1 MLYRNY
7 RGRTLK
13 KQKNCLGNLLWCL
26 EQLVNNSLQFFYL
39 IITYYLNTFCKTLLI
54 VSKLNTLKLNTKI
67 NRSHL
72 CQIETAIEMNTLSD
86 KQQHTSLLYIK
97 HCSLSCSLFLFSST
111 ESTFSQQPKKSN
123 IQYCTL
129 LNCTLQCSK
138 FSLCKNKP
146 KMCILYCNWID
157 LTSMSPQ
164 ACSIACR
171 RGMRACGLQPS
182 LSQKI
187 IFYRVWKWRVRGY
200 MTSNWLWLTNHFRT
214 RTVWYKLTLSETTFS
229 QGPFFHF
236 SMMVQ

>member
-1 MLYRNY
+1 MFYRNY
-7 RGRTLK
+7 RGRTWK
-13 KQKNCLGNLLWCL
+13 KQKTCLGNLLWCL
-26 EQLVNNSLQFFYL
+26 EQLVNNSLQFFS
-39 IITYYLNTFCKTLLI
+39 ITWTRFA
-54 VSKLNTLKLNTKI
+54 KLC
-67 NRSHL
+67 SL
-72 CQIETAIEMNTLSD
+72 CQNE
-86 KQQHTSLLYIK
+86 
-97 HCSLSCSLFLFSST
+97 
-111 ESTFSQQPKKSN
+111 SN

-129 LNCTLQCSK
+129 QNCTLQCSK

-200 MTSNWLWLTNHFRT
+200 MTSNWLWLTNQFRT